1 MATLSTLKNSYAN
14 KTGVASLLT
23 ENQRQIAINTA
34 IAEKEEAA
42 KNNGGFFGGIGYLG
56 HKIGL
61 GFLSGIEGIWDYTAG
76 GLADLFGADDWAERQ
91 FANDWVNYNS
101 ADEWFNPSSGWQTA
115 GDVAG
120 GIGTSLPAIYFKE
133 QYPWQVKINGG
144 YYGKYNHIRT
154 KK

>member
-61 GFLSGIEGIWDYTAG
+61 GFLSGIEILPQAVLLISLELTI
-76 GLADLFGADDWAERQ
+76 GLSDSL
-91 FANDWVNYNS
+91 
-101 ADEWFNPSSGWQTA
+101 QT
-115 GDVAG
+115 
-120 GIGTSLPAIYFKE
+120 IG
-133 QYPWQVKINGG
+133 
-144 YYGKYNHIRT
+144 
-154 KK
+154 